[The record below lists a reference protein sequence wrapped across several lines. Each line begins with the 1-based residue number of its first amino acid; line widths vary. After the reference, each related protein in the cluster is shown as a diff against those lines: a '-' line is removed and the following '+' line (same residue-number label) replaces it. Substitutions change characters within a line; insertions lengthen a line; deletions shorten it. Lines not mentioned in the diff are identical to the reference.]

1 MKQTRR
7 AFIGGVVASTVAA
20 RQAKAVGAA
29 ASSDPAS
36 CKWYKGNLHTHTL
49 RTDGQAFPDEAILL
63 YKKFGY
69 NFLALTDHNVVH
81 EEERWIKASKH
92 KYFDASRLERFKAR
106 FPDFAPD
113 ERKDADGGMSY
124 RLRSF
129 AELSASH
136 NEDGK
141 FLLLS
146 GAEHEDYEV
155 DAKVLH
161 CGFVNTRTPHP
172 KKRVM
177 SVEASL
183 ANLLDLY
190 ARTSGGIDSRTSLF
204 VVNHPFWPYFDIS
217 PKLLAE
223 VPQIRFFEIAN
234 AISPHIHAAP
244 AGAYTADKLWDY
256 ANACRAFCGDPLLFG
271 IAADDTHHYDRLY
284 GELFENK
291 RNPVRRCH
299 VRVRASA
306 LSIEAIMDAM
316 HRGDFYASNEI
327 ELERLDFDKASGTL
341 SVRAKPIPGAVMHI
355 RFIGTKKLFDYQL
368 GAPIAVDLK
377 ALAEKEGKPLN
388 KRFAVSRSIPT
399 ISDTVGIVFKEVVGC
414 EASYTLA
421 PDDLYVRAKV
431 YVENRP
437 DFVNRTPPWT
447 AVAWTQPYRVNEGE
461 ARFK

>member
-1 MKQTRR
+1 MTRR
-7 AFIGGVVASTVAA
+7 TFVASVS
-20 RQAKAVGAA
+20 GAA
-29 ASSDPAS
+29 ASTALPPPPAD
-36 CKWYKGNLHTHTL
+36 KARWYRGNLHLHTL
-49 RTDGQAFPDEAILL
+49 RSDGWAFPDEAILL
-63 YKKFGY
+63 YKKLGY
-69 NFLALTDHNVVH
+69 DFVALTDHNAVH
-81 EEERWIKASKH
+81 EKEQWIKASSH
-92 KYFDASRLERFKAR
+92 RCFDASRLERFRAR
-106 FPDFAPD
+106 FPGFAPD
-113 ERKDADGGMSY
+113 ERKDADGGVSY

-136 NEDGK
+136 NEDEK

-155 DAKVLH
+155 DAKALH
-161 CGFVNTRTPHP
+161 CGFVNTKTPHP

-177 SVEASL
+177 SVESSL
-183 ANLLDLY
+183 ANLFDLY
-190 ARTSGGIDSRTSLF
+190 VRTSGIDSRTSLF

-234 AISPHIHAAP
+234 AISSPIHAPP

-271 IAADDTHHYDRLY
+271 IAADDTHRYDRLY
-284 GELFENK
+284 GELFENQ

-299 VRVRASA
+299 VRVRAKA
-306 LSIEAIMDAM
+306 LSVEAIMDAM
-316 HRGDFYASNEI
+316 HRGDFYASNDI

-341 SVRAKPIPGAVMHI
+341 SVKAKPIPGAAMRI
-355 RFIGTKKLFDYQL
+355 RFIGTRKQFDYRL
-368 GAPIAVDLK
+368 GSPIAVDLK
-377 ALAEKEGKPLN
+377 ALAEKAGKPLN
-388 KRFAVSRSIPT
+388 KRFAASRSIPT
-399 ISDTVGIVFKEVVGC
+399 ISDSVGIVFKEVKGS
-414 EASYTLA
+414 EASYTLG

-437 DFVNRTPPWT
+437 DFVERTPPWT